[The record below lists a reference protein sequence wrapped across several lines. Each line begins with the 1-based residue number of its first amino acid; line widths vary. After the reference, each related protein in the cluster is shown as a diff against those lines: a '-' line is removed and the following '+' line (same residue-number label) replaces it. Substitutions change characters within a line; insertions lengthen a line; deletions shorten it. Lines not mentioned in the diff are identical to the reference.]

1 MDSKLQLKSMEFL
14 QTAVKGAMED
24 YELRD
29 PQLEMMGAC
38 SKIMEG
44 GGTLLAEAGTGTG
57 KTFAYLIPIILSG
70 KKAIIAT
77 KTINL
82 QEQLASK
89 DLSFLSYLQGFDY
102 AIAKGRGNYLCLRRL
117 NSFRSD
123 DREEQAEYRKIVGWA
138 SETDCGD
145 REEYGPDM
153 NSIWENVSS
162 DADACRARK
171 CSYFRDCHY
180 FIARQ
185 RWEKARIVVANHALI
200 TLNSMMTDD
209 TRILPKAEVLV
220 LDEGH
225 ALDSVLCD
233 QIGITLSARGI
244 DYILNRL
251 LKIDQRGVYKGL
263 LSQSPTLFQPVE
275 SLRTELGLF
284 WVMVRKELCNSE
296 IIQGRFR
303 LSDMMHC
310 LSDSLKSLISSI
322 RTSTTGLFQED
333 DEIELKAA
341 LMKLSKTAE
350 AMETFPE
357 GMDGFVRW
365 PEIQERKI
373 SLRMAP
379 IYPGDFVQQS
389 ILPEYRSIILTS
401 ATLSVAGNFHV
412 TSSILG
418 LEKSVTLTVPSP
430 FDISNQITVEVKQG
444 INFKSEDSTEKLAGV
459 IVAEASK
466 TVGGI
471 LVLFTSRDVMK
482 RTWDICFG
490 ELRNMGFNP
499 MLQGELQNRLMLQ
512 IMRESENSAIFG
524 LDSFWEGVD
533 VKGDSL
539 KCLII
544 TKLPFEVPT
553 EPMFIARTEEIKK
566 AGGNPFTEYSLPR
579 AVLKFKQGFGRLIRS
594 KSDTGRVVICDERIK
609 TMRYG
614 RNFLEGVLSSETV
627 KRL

>member
-1 MDSKLQLKSMEFL
+1 MNLKLKQQSTEFL
-14 QTAVKGAMED
+14 QTTVKGAMED
-24 YELRD
+24 YELRT
-29 PQLEMMGAC
+29 PQQEMMNAC
-38 SKIMEG
+38 AKITED

-89 DLSFLSYLQGFDY
+89 DLSFLASLHEFGY
-102 AIAKGRGNYLCLRRL
+102 AIAKGRGNYLCLRRM
-117 NSFRSD
+117 SAFRSD
-123 DREEQAEYRKIVGWA
+123 DREENAEYRRIVGWA
-138 SETDCGD
+138 SETESGD

-153 NSIWENVSS
+153 NSIWESVCS
-162 DADACRARK
+162 DADACRAKK
-171 CSYFRDCHY
+171 CSYYRDCHY

-185 RWEKARIVVANHALI
+185 RWEKAQIVVANHAL
-200 TLNSMMTDD
+200 TALNAMMTDD
-209 TRILPKAEVLV
+209 ARILPRAEILV
-220 LDEGH
+220 VDEGH

-244 DYILNRL
+244 DYIFNKL
-251 LKIDQRGVYKGL
+251 LRTDHRGIYKGL
-263 LSQSPTLFQPVE
+263 LSQSPALFEPIE
-275 SLRTELGLF
+275 SLKTELGLF
-284 WVMVRKELCNSE
+284 WVKVRDKLSNRE

-303 LSDMMHC
+303 ISDMMHS
-310 LSDSLKSLISSI
+310 LSDSIKSLISNI

-333 DEIELKAA
+333 DELELKAA
-341 LMKLSKTAE
+341 LIKLNKVAE

-357 GMDGFVRW
+357 GLEGFVRW
-365 PEIQERKI
+365 PEIEERKI

-379 IYPGDFVQQS
+379 VYPRDFVQQS
-389 ILPEYRSIILTS
+389 ILPLYKSVILTS
-401 ATLSVAGNFHV
+401 ATLSVSGDFHV

-418 LEKSVTLTVPSP
+418 LEESENLAVPSP
-430 FDISNQITVEVKQG
+430 FDIKNQITVEIKRGV
-444 INFKSEDSTEKLAGV
+444 NLKSEGSIEQLAGV
-459 IVAEASK
+459 IIEEASK
-466 TVGGI
+466 TDGGV
-471 LVLFTSRDVMK
+471 LVLFTSRDVMRK
-482 RTWDICFG
+482 TWHLAHG
-490 ELRNMGFNP
+490 ELRNIGFKP
-499 MLQGELQNRLMLQ
+499 MLQGELQNRLMLE
-512 IMRESENSAIFG
+512 IMRESENSVIFG

-553 EPMFIARTEEIKK
+553 EPMVIARTEVIKK

-594 KSDTGRVVICDERIK
+594 KTDTGRVIICDERIR

-614 RNFLEGVLSSETV
+614 RSFLESVQ
-627 KRL
+627 

>member
-1 MDSKLQLKSMEFL
+1 MDSQLQLKSMEFL
-14 QTAVKGAMED
+14 QTAVKGAMVD
-24 YELRD
+24 YELRA
-29 PQLEMMGAC
+29 PQLEMMKAC
-38 SKIMEG
+38 SKLIED

-89 DLSFLSYLQGFDY
+89 DLSFLASLQEFDY
-102 AIAKGRGNYLCLRRL
+102 AVAKGRGNYLCLRRL
-117 NSFRSD
+117 NSYRSD
-123 DREEQAEYRKIVGWA
+123 DREEQAEYRRIVGWA
-138 SETDCGD
+138 SETESGD

-153 NSIWENVSS
+153 NSIWESISS

-171 CSYFRDCHY
+171 CSYYRECHY

-185 RWEKARIVVANHALI
+185 RWEKARIVVANHAL
-200 TLNSMMTDD
+200 TALNAMMTEDA
-209 TRILPKAEVLV
+209 RILPKAEVLV
-220 LDEGH
+220 FDEGH
-225 ALDSVLCD
+225 GLDSVLCD
-233 QIGITLSARGI
+233 QIGITLSARGT
-244 DYILNRL
+244 DYVLNKL
-251 LKIDQRGVYKGL
+251 LKIDHRGVYKGL
-263 LSQSPTLFQPVE
+263 LSQSPVLFQPVE
-275 SLRTELGLF
+275 ALRTEIGLF
-284 WVMVRKELCNSE
+284 WVRVRQELSNSE

-303 LSDMMHC
+303 LSDMMHS
-310 LSDSLKSLISSI
+310 LSDLIKALILSI
-322 RTSTTGLFQED
+322 RSSTTGLFQED

-341 LMKLSKTAE
+341 LMKLGNTAE

-365 PEIQERKI
+365 AEIQERKI

-379 IYPGDFVQQS
+379 IYPADFVRES
-389 ILPEYRSIILTS
+389 ILPDYRSIILTS
-401 ATLSVAGNFHV
+401 ATLSVSGNFNV

-418 LEKSVTLTVPSP
+418 LEEAVTLTVPSP
-430 FDISNQITVEVKQG
+430 FDISNQITVEVRQG
-444 INFKSEDSTEKLAGV
+444 INFKNQDSIEKLAGV
-459 IVAEASK
+459 IVEEASK

-471 LVLFTSRDVMK
+471 LVLFTSRDVMR
-482 RTWDICFG
+482 RTWDICFD
-490 ELRNMGFNP
+490 ELRNIGFNP
-499 MLQGELQNRLMLQ
+499 MLQGELQNRRMLQ
-512 IMRESENSAIFG
+512 TMRESQNSVIFG

-553 EPMFIARTEEIKK
+553 EPMVMARTEAIKK

-594 KSDTGRVVICDERIK
+594 KSDTGRIVICDERIR

-614 RNFLEGVLSSETV
+614 RSFLESVL
-627 KRL
+627 